1 MFFYVAVRTNT
12 IYIILYGFTVLGRSE
27 VESLYVDYDTFRSAR
42 ARAPREDLAHFQ
54 RDRAMAIKRCAMT
67 SRLQL

>member
-12 IYIILYGFTVLGRSE
+12 IYIILYSTRSIGSS